1 MSRLSAED
9 KAFFKQVQKLEL
21 DPKRQDVI
29 LARLRKGVTAWP
41 DQTVPDMWDIAD
53 VNCKMRLATPDDF
66 CSSRLLEQLYKKDLI
81 CLVNGGRGEVAGHYT
96 WPLIGVKAKVR

>member
-41 DQTVPDMWDIAD
+41 NQTIPDMWDIAD
-53 VNCKMRLATPDDF
+53 VSHTMRLARPDDY
-66 CSSRLLEQLYKKDLI
+66 CSSNLLEQLDKKDLI
-81 CLVNGGRGEVAGHYT
+81 RLVNGGRGEVAGHYT
-96 WPLIGVKAKVR
+96 WPLIGVKAAV

>member
-41 DQTVPDMWDIAD
+41 NQTVPDMWDIAD
-53 VNCKMRLATPDDF
+53 VNCKMRLASPDDY
-66 CSSRLLEQLYKKDLI
+66 CSSNLLKQLYKKGLI
-81 CLVNGGRGEVAGHYT
+81 YLVTGGQGVVAGHYT
-96 WPLIGVKAKVR
+96 WPLIGVKAKV